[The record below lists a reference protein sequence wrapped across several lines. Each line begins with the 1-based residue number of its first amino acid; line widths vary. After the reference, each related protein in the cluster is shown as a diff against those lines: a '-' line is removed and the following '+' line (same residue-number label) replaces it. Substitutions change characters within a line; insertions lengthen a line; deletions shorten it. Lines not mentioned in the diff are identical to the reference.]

1 MKKTLKRITAS
12 ILATATMAVGTVGI
26 CASAAGGWG
35 TFTVNGVTV
44 NKYID
49 VSKTAAGA
57 ISSCSASSCSYLYVS
72 ITAYHASTGSK
83 FADDYVTRGY
93 VSVSVTPDNGKIFS
107 HGSSYHY
114 AIINNVGG
122 GSSMSASA
130 GI

>member
-1 MKKTLKRITAS
+1 MKKTIKKIAAS
-12 ILATATMAVGTVGI
+12 IMAATTLAIGMSSMST
-26 CASAAGGWG
+26 SAAGGWG
-35 TFTVNGVTV
+35 SFTVNDVTIS
-44 NKYID
+44 KYID

-83 FADDYVTRGY
+83 FADDYVTRGS